1 MSQRRKL
8 LAAIGVG
15 ALAALWILAYL
26 IWVDYQQAMHSAQ
39 IRSRDYAAILE
50 TRLDATLRRADA
62 DLRLLAGSIP
72 VAALHKQAVGR
83 YADTLNTELDAHMV
97 DFPELA
103 GLRIFDSAGDQL
115 YSSGRAHTLISNVVD
130 RDYFIRLR
138 DHPGEEL
145 VFSSVNISRTTV
157 RPTLVAAK
165 GLRDVEGVFRGIVIA
180 SVELEYFQ
188 KLFKSLDVGPNGVVS
203 IYRVDDFTRVV
214 RWPVGDGKLNTPLP
228 LDNPSRAA
236 LAMGQRTA
244 TQEYTSA
251 ADGVVRVYSLHALH
265 GYPFYVTTGIARQD
279 ALADWR
285 ARSLEVGLAGVLTI
299 GLLAGML
306 FRLWRVQQEQTRSL
320 LAQAESEERLRA
332 LFERATDG
340 IVIVS
345 EHGKLLSVNEAFA
358 RMHGYTSSELVSMD
372 LQDLDTPESL
382 EGLPL
387 RLRRIL
393 DGELLNFEVQHYHRD
408 GRVIALEVSSSM
420 IVSQGERLIQAFHRD
435 ITQRKVTE
443 ELVRQMAYY
452 DPLTKLANRVLLR
465 DRLIQSM
472 RVGKRSGG
480 YGALMFL
487 DLDNFKPL
495 NDHHGHSVG
504 DLLLVEAAKRITN
517 CVRQIDTVARF
528 GGDEFVV
535 LLDYLPTHL
544 AQARH
549 QAELVAEKIRTV
561 LAEPFVLQLGG
572 AASEPA
578 QEVAHQCSVSVG
590 VVLFLGSTYSEE
602 DILEW
607 ADAAMYQAK
616 KSGRNAVRFHG

>member
-1 MSQRRKL
+1 
-8 LAAIGVG
+8 
-15 ALAALWILAYL
+15 
-26 IWVDYQQAMHSAQ
+26 
-39 IRSRDYAAILE
+39 
-50 TRLDATLRRADA
+50 
-62 DLRLLAGSIP
+62 
-72 VAALHKQAVGR
+72 
-83 YADTLNTELDAHMV
+83 
-97 DFPELA
+97 
-103 GLRIFDSAGDQL
+103 
-115 YSSGRAHTLISNVVD
+115 
-130 RDYFIRLR
+130 
-138 DHPGEEL
+138 
-145 VFSSVNISRTTV
+145 
-157 RPTLVAAK
+157 
-165 GLRDVEGVFRGIVIA
+165 
-180 SVELEYFQ
+180 
-188 KLFKSLDVGPNGVVS
+188 
-203 IYRVDDFTRVV
+203 
-214 RWPVGDGKLNTPLP
+214 
-228 LDNPSRAA
+228 
-236 LAMGQRTA
+236 
-244 TQEYTSA
+244 
-251 ADGVVRVYSLHALH
+251 
-265 GYPFYVTTGIARQD
+265 
-279 ALADWR
+279 
-285 ARSLEVGLAGVLTI
+285 
-299 GLLAGML
+299 
-306 FRLWRVQQEQTRSL
+306 
-320 LAQAESEERLRA
+320 
-332 LFERATDG
+332 
-340 IVIVS
+340 
-345 EHGKLLSVNEAFA
+345 
-358 RMHGYTSSELVSMD
+358 
-372 LQDLDTPESL
+372 
-382 EGLPL
+382 
-387 RLRRIL
+387 
-393 DGELLNFEVQHYHRD
+393 
-408 GRVIALEVSSSM
+408 M

-616 KSGRNAVRFHG
+616 QSGRNAVRFHG